1 MFFKNISEELGIVPE
16 YMIADILVNGKHIAP
31 VPDPRA
37 VLGRSNSV
45 QGYAKMVPELQR
57 VLTQVSAY
65 IISQQLPLLKN
76 MVVYESLLASI
87 PDGKSELK
95 MPTRYLCRV
104 GELVVV
110 PLTGTLTMSSLEFP
124 DITSTMTPGKFYRI
138 NNRMDSNFEG
148 SEDFVACCY
157 NFLDFDLKRY
167 LMPHDINSPFVR
179 RQDEHINPADVA
191 ADPESPA
198 DAY

>member
-16 YMIADILVNGKHIAP
+16 YMITDILVNDQNIALTADARAILGKA
-31 VPDPRA
+31 
-37 VLGRSNSV
+37 NSV
-45 QGYAKMVPELQR
+45 QGFGKMSAELQR
-57 VLTQVSAY
+57 TLTQISAY

-76 MVVYESLLASI
+76 MVVYESLLAGM
-87 PDGKSELK
+87 PTGHSELT

-104 GELVVV
+104 GELIIV
-110 PLTGTLTMSSLEFP
+110 PLRGTLTMQSTEFP
-124 DITSTMTPGKFYRI
+124 GVINTMTVGNFYRI
-138 NNRMDSNFEG
+138 NNRIDSYFE
-148 SEDFVACCY
+148 SSKDFVACCY

-167 LMPHDINSPFVR
+167 LMPHDINSPFIR
-179 RQDEHINPADVA
+179 RQDEHVNPAEIA

>member
-16 YMIADILVNGKHIAP
+16 YMITDILVNSQLIAP

-37 VLGRSNSV
+37 VLGRANSV
-45 QGYAKMVPELQR
+45 QGYAKMAAELQR
-57 VLTQVSAY
+57 TVTQVSAY
-65 IISQQLPLLKN
+65 VVSQQLPVLKN

-87 PDGKSELK
+87 PNGPSELK

-104 GELVVV
+104 GELVIV
-110 PLTGTLTMSSLEFP
+110 PLRGTLTMRSSEFP
-124 DITSTMTPGKFYRI
+124 GITNTMTPGKFYRI
-138 NNRMDSNFEG
+138 NNRMDSCFEG
-148 SEDFVACCY
+148 SEDFLASCY

-167 LMPHDINSPFVR
+167 LMLHDINSPFIR
-179 RQDEHINPADVA
+179 RQDEHLDPTQVT
-191 ADPESPA
+191 ADPESPP

>member
-1 MFFKNISEELGIVPE
+1 MFFKNISEELGTVPR
-16 YMIADILVNGKHIAP
+16 YMITDILVNDKHIAP

-37 VLGRSNSV
+37 VLGRANSV
-45 QGYAKMVPELQR
+45 QGYAKMSPELQR
-57 VLTQVSAY
+57 TVTQVSAY
-65 IISQQLPLLKN
+65 IISQQVPLLKN

-87 PDGKSELK
+87 PDGQSELK
-95 MPTRYLCRV
+95 MPTRYLCRA

-110 PLTGTLTMSSLEFP
+110 PLRGTLTMRSLEFP
-124 DITSTMTPGKFYRI
+124 GVVTTMTPGYFYRI
-138 NNRMDSNFEG
+138 NNRVDSYFEG
-148 SEDFVACCY
+148 SKDFIACCY

-167 LMPHDINSPFVR
+167 LMLHDINSPFIR
-179 RQDEHINPADVA
+179 RQDEHVDPAEVA